1 MKETQIGG
9 GLTAEHSEGDDGED
23 EVGDFQGLDEEA
35 EEGGLDAGQGGE
47 GSSEGSEAS
56 GGTSQAGGG
65 ASKSGVEVH
74 GGSEVEAKVV
84 EETSDVAEAEE
95 ELTEGVYR
103 ADGDGG
109 RVKGLKRLAE
119 LNDGF
124 KEFSNLSL
132 WLSACLYPPVLNA
145 RAEIAM
151 VYNTHRG
158 LTLESSS
165 CRGSDSASMACV
177 KEAVPTSSRVNHTGL
192 MTLRKKNT
200 FIIMLYV
207 NITIQKN

>member
-65 ASKSGVEVH
+65 ASKSGVKVH

-119 LNDGF
+119 LNEGF
-124 KEFSNLSL
+124 R
-132 WLSACLYPPVLNA
+132 VLQSVPLVVCMS
-145 RAEIAM
+145 I
-151 VYNTHRG
+151 
-158 LTLESSS
+158 SSS
-165 CRGSDSASMACV
+165 IKRARRDRNGLQH
-177 KEAVPTSSRVNHTGL
+177 TSRT
-192 MTLRKKNT
+192 
-200 FIIMLYV
+200 YP
-207 NITIQKN
+207 